1 MDKETKLRIYR
12 TLKENLIEVL
22 EQIDTLISEDYIYV
36 KCSGENRLVTQTDSS
51 HPSVE

>member
-12 TLKENLIEVL
+12 TLKENLIEV
-22 EQIDTLISEDYIYV
+22 IDTLIAEDYIYV